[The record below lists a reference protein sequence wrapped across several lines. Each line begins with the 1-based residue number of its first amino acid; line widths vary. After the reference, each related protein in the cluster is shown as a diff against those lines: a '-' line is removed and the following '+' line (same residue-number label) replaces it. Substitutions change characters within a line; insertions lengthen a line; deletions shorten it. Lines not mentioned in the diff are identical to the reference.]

1 MKANTHMGKSRHF
14 WKYMPNSKFRFVAFT
29 MLHLMNH
36 TAGFQETVWN
46 VEVTDREKIISLKD
60 ALLSTAPA

>member
-1 MKANTHMGKSRHF
+1 
-14 WKYMPNSKFRFVAFT
+14 MPNSKFRFVAFT

-36 TAGFQETVWN
+36 TAGFQETVWD